1 MRAKP
6 IYLADELAD
15 NIARAQ
21 RYVAALKSLLV
32 GLQDADPFGL
42 PDWDW
47 QWPAHAPLVLS
58 LTIWNADRHSLSV
71 VASSRLQEFYDFVA
85 STPPLLDAWIDG
97 WDGNP
102 NILISYLVAKLRE
115 YESTMISKAQAAQ
128 ASLDVV
134 PQITARTELVAVGGA
149 GAPNLVQEHTDTT
162 GAVFLAGAG
171 RSGTTWVSNVINY
184 DNRYRYMWEPFH
196 GRFVPMCRRFTS
208 TLYLRPDDQ
217 DEELLSLARTI
228 LAGEVSNAWIDRF
241 NRASSSDVRLIKECR
256 ANLWLAW
263 LKRGFPTVPLVLL
276 MRHPC
281 AVANS
286 RLALEWPSYIAQ
298 FLGQDDLVGDFLEP
312 FRPEIERADT
322 ALERQ
327 IFAWCIQHYVPLR
340 QLEAEQV
347 HLIFYENLW
356 SDPKGEIS
364 RLFSFL
370 GRPFD
375 YRAYLSL
382 LQPSQMSRGG
392 GAVTGSTNA
401 DVIESWRKHFTGAE
415 TQRAIEILKLFG
427 LDTIYSA
434 DPRPSTEGARAFML
448 GD

>member
-6 IYLADELAD
+6 IDLADELTD
-15 NIARAQ
+15 NIARTQ

-47 QWPAHAPLVLS
+47 QWPAHAPLALS
-58 LTIWNADRHSLSV
+58 LNFWNADRHSLSL

-85 STPPLLDAWIDG
+85 STPPPLDTWIDG
-97 WDGNP
+97 WNGSP
-102 NILISYLVAKLRE
+102 NVLISYLVAKLRD

-134 PQITARTELVAVGGA
+134 PQITARTASPPQGYVS
-149 GAPNLVQEHTDTT
+149 PTPLVQKLPEISET
-162 GAVFLAGAG
+162 VLLAGAG

-217 DEELLSLARTI
+217 DEELLSVARTI
-228 LAGEVSNAWIDRF
+228 LAGEVRNAWIDRF
-241 NRASSSDVRLIKECR
+241 NRAASSDIRLIKECR

-263 LKRGFPTVPLVLL
+263 LKRGFPNVPIVLL

-286 RLALEWPSYIAQ
+286 RLALEWPSYIGQ
-298 FLGQDDLVGDFLEP
+298 FLGQDDLVGDYLDP
-312 FRPEIERADT
+312 FRAEIERADT

-340 QLEAEQV
+340 QLEPDQV

-356 SDPKGEIS
+356 SNPKEEIS

-392 GAVTGSTNA
+392 GAVTRSTNA
-401 DVIESWRKHFTGAE
+401 DVIESWRKHFTEAE
-415 TQRAIEILKLFG
+415 TQRAIKILKLFG
-427 LDTIYSA
+427 LDAIYSA
-434 DPRPSTEGARAFML
+434 DPRPSTKGARAFML